1 MKHLWK
7 RIWWSVVMTKCLGQ
21 MDFKK
26 MDLAFFSTPPLAP
39 SALSFQ
45 ELHHSANLVQ
55 MAALEH
61 EPDEV
66 ARASHSKES
75 VDSAAC
81 TFQGGQ
87 HRQFRSFFHA
97 AALSENSNLSASLSQ
112 TARWNGMCT
121 KPPEDHLN
129 VWLDTFIHHVFECW
143 EYTSMSMVPATGFC
157 RIQNATLSPC
167 IPHLL
172 PCTSTSLPKFTG
184 DNDFRWKKY
193 RQLNHCVHHPL
204 SVIFSAYT
212 IFTRVPPGE
221 GPIWGVKRLG
231 TFGSQKKPH
240 DLSSLFGT
248 TQRFIDQWAT
258 LSQASAVLPSPG
270 AWTVVQD

>member
-1 MKHLWK
+1 MYETLWE

-39 SALSFQ
+39 SAQSFE

-66 ARASHSKES
+66 GRASHSKES

-81 TFQGGQ
+81 AFQGGQ

-112 TARWNGMCT
+112 NSEVEPNVHETTWGSLECVIGHIHTPRFWMLRIHFHEYGSCYRVLPHSKCNTQSMRPTSTPVHFNKSSKIHWGQWLQGKKLQAT
-121 KPPEDHLN
+121 KPL
-129 VWLDTFIHHVFECW
+129 C
-143 EYTSMSMVPATGFC
+143 
-157 RIQNATLSPC
+157 SP
-167 IPHLL
+167 
-172 PCTSTSLPKFTG
+172 SSFR
-184 DNDFRWKKY
+184 DFLR
-193 RQLNHCVHHPL
+193 L
-204 SVIFSAYT
+204 T
-212 IFTRVPPGE
+212 IFTRVPRGE
-221 GPIWGVKRLG
+221 GQMGVSKGLVPSAHKRSHMIYHHCLG
-231 TFGSQKKPH
+231 RPN
-240 DLSSLFGT
+240 D
-248 TQRFIDQWAT
+248 
-258 LSQASAVLPSPG
+258 
-270 AWTVVQD
+270 